1 MLKVY
6 FYVFVVGMELCE
18 QFVVTCFVGRMLGL
32 VVAEVVFGALFIF
45 NVFVLDV
52 VSTEGSFEEANV

>member
-1 MLKVY
+1 MFKVY
-6 FYVFVVGMELCE
+6 VHVFVVGTELSQ
-18 QFVVTCFVGRMLGL
+18 QFVVTCFVGKMLGL
-32 VVAEVVFGALFIF
+32 MVAEVVFGALFIF